1 MSQGSA
7 MDARQWTN
15 NNGAQ
20 SRSGSVAEDTKFDGA
35 SSSNM
40 KFEGTS
46 SNSGG
51 NANIGQ
57 KGWGN

>member
-1 MSQGSA
+1 

-35 SSSNM
+35 SSSNI